1 LQHLALKYIPQ
12 LHWQQCF
19 SCCHMEYLFD
29 TTFPFIIY

>member
-1 LQHLALKYIPQ
+1 LKYIPQ

-29 TTFPFIIY
+29 ATFPVSCTN